1 MTKVSE
7 IYGYIDRIAPF
18 STAMDFDNAGLLCGD
33 KNAVVTKALVCLD
46 ITAPV
51 VEEAQRL
58 GCELIISHHPIIFR
72 PLKSLKSDSVPYML
86 ASKGVTAICAHTNLD
101 ISPVGTCAQLAK
113 KLDLAAIEMVENE
126 PIALGILKHEMSA
139 KNFAKHIKEKLGCKG
154 LRYTDAGRSIKRVGI
169 CTGAGGDMF
178 YKVAD
183 KIDAFVTGEIKHHE
197 ILDASAMKIAI
208 VDIGHYRSEF
218 IVCAP
223 LASILSSRFHDVDFV
238 VSKEDAELTE
248 YI

>member
-1 MTKVSE
+1 
-7 IYGYIDRIAPF
+7 
-18 STAMDFDNAGLLCGD
+18 
-33 KNAVVTKALVCLD
+33 
-46 ITAPV
+46 
-51 VEEAQRL
+51 
-58 GCELIISHHPIIFR
+58 
-72 PLKSLKSDSVPYML
+72 
-86 ASKGVTAICAHTNLD
+86 
-101 ISPVGTCAQLAK
+101 
-113 KLDLAAIEMVENE
+113 
-126 PIALGILKHEMSA
+126 
-139 KNFAKHIKEKLGCKG
+139 
-154 LRYTDAGRSIKRVGI
+154 
-169 CTGAGGDMF
+169 MF

-208 VDIGHYRSEF
+208 ADIGHYRSEF